1 MSLDRRAVGRI
12 RRVGFLAP
20 GQRLRH
26 AGDVPGL
33 APLPLILPFQCA
45 REALFLLRRDCAAG
59 LRPGEFSVARLA
71 NGGADRGPRGRPFPG
86 LSVGFAPF
94 GKEG

>member
-1 MSLDRRAVGRI
+1 MSLDRRAVCQVSG
-12 RRVGFLAP
+12 VEGLALR
-20 GQRLRH
+20 QRLRH
-26 AGDVPGL
+26 AGDVLGL
-33 APLPLILPFQCA
+33 APLPLLMLFQQA

-71 NGGADRGPRGRPFPG
+71 NGGADRGPRGRPFQG
-86 LSVGFAPF
+86 LPAGFAPF